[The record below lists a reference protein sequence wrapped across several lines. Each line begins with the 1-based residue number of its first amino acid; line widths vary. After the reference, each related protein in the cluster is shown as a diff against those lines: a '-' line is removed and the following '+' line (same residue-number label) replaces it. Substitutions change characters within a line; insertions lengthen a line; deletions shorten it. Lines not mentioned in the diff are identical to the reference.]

1 MAPLITLVTVT
12 LICRVVGSLG
22 LSYVSTWPNATAVGL
37 AVMFVMTGTAHFV
50 EPKRSQFIAMVPE
63 PLPGPLLVAITG
75 VLEIVAAVAL
85 LTPPALI
92 PVRQAAAWSSAALL
106 IALFPA
112 NVHAAQ
118 MGPESGVPHTDL
130 WVRTPIQAVF
140 IAAALVIAFG
150 GQADQAG

>member
-12 LICRVVGSLG
+12 LICRVLGSLG
-22 LSYVSTWPNATAVGL
+22 ISYVSTWPSATAVGL

-63 PLPGPLLVAITG
+63 PLPGPLLVAVTG

-85 LTPPALI
+85 LIPPGFLPI
-92 PVRQAAAWSSAALL
+92 RQAAAWGSVVLL
-106 IALFPA
+106 ITLFPA

-118 MGPESGVPHTDL
+118 LGPESGVPRTDL
-130 WVRTPIQAVF
+130 WVRTPIQTLF
-140 IAAALVIAFG
+140 IAAALIIALDG
-150 GQADQAG
+150 RADQAA